1 MARHADPNARSS
13 LIAAARREFVKSGLM
28 RARVEDITAA
38 CGLSK
43 GAFYLH
49 FESKEA
55 LFRSLVDTLLAE
67 VSKHAASRED
77 AYRNEAGGKR
87 VDGITWGNAV
97 ARVDQREDLKLLEL
111 LWDWRDVCSV
121 LLRGASGTE
130 FEGVLWE
137 LIDAQVARV
146 SKECG
151 GLQQHKLIRDDIPG
165 ELLGHVVVGT
175 YMMMARRLVALDEK
189 PDFTPWV
196 GALQAVLTEGLSP
209 RRRPPSP
216 RKPAA
221 RRTSSS
227 ASPLRKAR

>member
-1 MARHADPNARSS
+1 
-13 LIAAARREFVKSGLM
+13 
-28 RARVEDITAA
+28 
-38 CGLSK
+38 
-43 GAFYLH
+43 FYLH

-67 VSKHAASRED
+67 VSKHAASREE

-121 LLRGASGTE
+121 LLRGSSGTE
-130 FEGVLWE
+130 FEGVLWD

-146 SKECG
+146 SGECG
-151 GLQQHKLIRDDIPG
+151 ALMKARLIRDDVPG
-165 ELLGHVVVGT
+165 DLLGHMVVGT
-175 YMMMARRLVALDEK
+175 YMMMARKLVELPEK

-196 GALQAVLTEGLSP
+196 GALQAVMTEGLSP
-209 RRRPPSP
+209 RR
-216 RKPAA
+216 KPAPRQKTA
-221 RRTSSS
+221 
-227 ASPLRKAR
+227 PKKKPVPHRKKR